1 LLSETLSFLSG
12 HGSVRRLANGE
23 REKLASKI
31 STLGKFYVFGS
42 NGRANFCKI
51 KFDKVW
57 DPAYTQNMI
66 NLELRKLGLKEKEV
80 NVYLAALE
88 LGFNSVQNIA
98 QKADISRPTAYEII
112 KELIAKGL
120 MKEVKRQGAIQG
132 ERTFFAA
139 ESPDNL
145 LGLLRVQKREIEEKE
160 REFVRIISALRAK
173 YNIAGQSEIRSF
185 TGKNELEVLLDDF
198 SQSQTANIYFICADQ
213 NILKHWHDKLS
224 EIKKRLGEIKL
235 KEIKKDIPGNLII
248 YDKIIYL
255 FSPNK
260 ALLIENK
267 LIVEL
272 IKSLL

>member
-1 LLSETLSFLSG
+1 
-12 HGSVRRLANGE
+12 
-23 REKLASKI
+23 
-31 STLGKFYVFGS
+31 
-42 NGRANFCKI
+42 
-51 KFDKVW
+51 
-57 DPAYTQNMI
+57 MI

-88 LGFNSVQNIA
+88 LGFSSVQNIA
-98 QKADISRPTAYEII
+98 RKAGISRPTAYDII
-112 KELIAKGL
+112 KELISKGL
-120 MKEVKRQGAIQG
+120 MKEVKRQGTTQG

-173 YNIAGQSEIRSF
+173 YNIAGQSEIRGF
-185 TGKNELEVLLDDF
+185 KGKNEIKVLLDDF
-198 SQSQTANIYFICADQ
+198 SQSQTANIYFIGANQ
-213 NILKHWHDKLS
+213 NNLKSWRDKLP
-224 EIKKRLGEIKL
+224 EIKKRLGEMKL
-235 KEIKKDIPGNLII
+235 KEAKKDILGNLII

-255 FSPNK
+255 ISPDE

-267 LIVEL
+267 FVVEL